1 MGRVVLG
8 GETRVRVRGFIGIS
22 ISMARLT
29 PDEDGRDFCKAA
41 VNVADTAAWTAT
53 IGPSP

>member
-8 GETRVRVRGFIGIS
+8 GETRGRVRGFMGIS
-22 ISMARLT
+22 ISVARLT

-41 VNVADTAAWTAT
+41 VNVADTASGAA
-53 IGPSP
+53 IIDGSP